1 MKSRLRRREF
11 LKLGGAGLAGVVLAA
26 SGCGGEAEREEGRVE
41 TVASEP
47 KETDGLRESLEISTS
62 RGTVSG
68 VLHSVEEARG
78 AAVMVGGA
86 RGGIDGPSDVY
97 EELATR
103 LQTAG
108 AAALRLDYRLPN
120 QLEECVHDLL
130 AGVEALGQR
139 GVRRVA
145 LVGHSFGGA
154 VVISASAASD
164 IVVGVATVASQT
176 SGADAVGEL
185 APAKSLLLIHGTGD
199 TVLPYELA
207 EDLYARAGEPKELV
221 FYTDDNHSIDGNRQ
235 EMLEKLYSWSRELVV
250 DN

>member
-1 MKSRLRRREF
+1 MRRREF

-26 SGCGGEAEREEGRVE
+26 SGCGGEVTREEGRVE

-47 KETDGLRESLEISTS
+47 EEPEELDGLQESLEISTS

-68 VLHSVEEARG
+68 VLHPVEEALG

-86 RGGIDGPSDVY
+86 GGGIYGPSDVY

-108 AAALRLDYRLPN
+108 AAALRLDYREPN

-139 GVRRVA
+139 GVERVA

-154 VVISASAASD
+154 VGISAGAASD
-164 IVVGVATVASQT
+164 LVVGVATVASQT

-199 TVLPYELA
+199 DVLPYELA
-207 EDLYARAGEPKELV
+207 EDLYARAGEPKE
-221 FYTDDNHSIDGNRQ
+221 HGA
-235 EMLEKLYSWSRELVV
+235 LYRR
-250 DN
+250 